1 MVKHESKPTVY
12 NSVFERVFVMKKTKL
27 TDGREKENEAL
38 KEIFNKKK
46 RELGLTQ
53 AILAEKLDVSQGAVN
68 MYLNGINPLNTP
80 IASRF
85 AELLNVPV
93 SDFSPRL
100 AAEIER
106 MAQTIASTTMQVS
119 HSTLKDRLI
128 YAREQKGISQEQLG
142 KAINKSQ
149 SAIAALET
157 ERNQGSTNIAK
168 IAEVLGVSPMWL
180 ETGQGEMYPITTASP
195 NPANF
200 APRINELHDIH
211 RPMLWSS
218 NTPLPEDDY
227 VFAPFLKETELR
239 GGDGSFEIPDYNGF
253 RLPFGK
259 STLHRKGIMPDNVI
273 CCTLT
278 GDSME
283 PRIPEYATIAV
294 DKGIERIRDGKIYAF
309 QHDDLFRVKYL
320 YRLPG
325 NKVRIRS
332 DNENYEDEIVSGE
345 EIRVIGRV
353 FWWSVL
359 D

>member
-1 MVKHESKPTVY
+1 
-12 NSVFERVFVMKKTKL
+12 MKKTKL

-195 NPANF
+195 NPAI
-200 APRINELHDIH
+200 RH
-211 RPMLWSS
+211 
-218 NTPLPEDDY
+218 Y
-227 VFAPFLKETELR
+227 CR
-239 GGDGSFEIPDYNGF
+239 G
-253 RLPFGK
+253 
-259 STLHRKGIMPDNVI
+259 
-273 CCTLT
+273 
-278 GDSME
+278 
-283 PRIPEYATIAV
+283 
-294 DKGIERIRDGKIYAF
+294 
-309 QHDDLFRVKYL
+309 
-320 YRLPG
+320 
-325 NKVRIRS
+325 
-332 DNENYEDEIVSGE
+332 
-345 EIRVIGRV
+345 
-353 FWWSVL
+353 
-359 D
+359 

>member
-1 MVKHESKPTVY
+1 M
-12 NSVFERVFVMKKTKL
+12 NKKKEL
-27 TDGREKENEAL
+27 LPEIAKENAAL
-38 KEIFNKKK
+38 KEIFNSKKK
-46 RELGLTQ
+46 ELGLTQ
-53 AILAEKLDVSQGAVN
+53 GKLAERFN
-68 MYLNGINPLNTP
+68 MTQPAIGHYLNGLNALNPD
-80 IASRF
+80 IAGKF
-85 AELLNVPV
+85 AEALHITV

-106 MAQTIASTTMQVS
+106 MAKNVMPASTT
-119 HSTLKDRLI
+119 
-128 YAREQKGISQEQLG
+128 
-142 KAINKSQ
+142 
-149 SAIAALET
+149 
-157 ERNQGSTNIAK
+157 
-168 IAEVLGVSPMWL
+168 
-180 ETGQGEMYPITTASP
+180 
-195 NPANF
+195 
-200 APRINELHDIH
+200 PRINEITEIH

-218 NTPLPEDDY
+218 NTPLPKDDY
-227 VFAPFLKETELR
+227 VFVPFLKETELR
-239 GGDGSFEIPDYNGF
+239 GGAGSFEIPDYNGF

-259 STLHRKGIMPDNVI
+259 ATLHRKGIMPDNVI

-332 DNENYEDEIVSGE
+332 DNENYEDEIVDGE
-345 EIRVIGRV
+345 EIRIIGRV

>member
-1 MVKHESKPTVY
+1 
-12 NSVFERVFVMKKTKL
+12 MKKTKL

-46 RELGLTQ
+46 KELGLTQ

-68 MYLNGINPLNTP
+68 MYLNSINPLNTQ

-85 AELLNVPV
+85 AELLNVQV

-157 ERNQGSTNIAK
+157 GRNQGSTNIAK
-168 IAEVLGVSPMWL
+168 IADVLGVSPMWL
-180 ETGQGEMYPITTASP
+180 ETGQGEMYPITTAAP

-259 STLHRKGIMPDNVI
+259 ATLHRKGIMPDNVI

-325 NKVRIRS
+325 NKVRIHS
-332 DNENYEDEIVSGE
+332 DNKDYEDEIVSGE

>member
-1 MVKHESKPTVY
+1 
-12 NSVFERVFVMKKTKL
+12 MKKTKL

-38 KEIFNKKK
+38 KEIFNNKKK
-46 RELGLTQ
+46 ELGLTQ

-68 MYLNGINPLNTP
+68 MYLNSINPLNTQ

-85 AELLNVPV
+85 AELLNVQV

-106 MAQTIASTTMQVS
+106 MAKNVTPAST
-119 HSTLKDRLI
+119 
-128 YAREQKGISQEQLG
+128 
-142 KAINKSQ
+142 
-149 SAIAALET
+149 
-157 ERNQGSTNIAK
+157 
-168 IAEVLGVSPMWL
+168 
-180 ETGQGEMYPITTASP
+180 
-195 NPANF
+195 
-200 APRINELHDIH
+200 APRINEITDIH

-259 STLHRKGIMPDNVI
+259 ATLHRKGIMPDNVI

-309 QHDDLFRVKYL
+309 QHGELFRVKYL
-320 YRLPG
+320 SRLPG

-332 DNENYEDEIVSGE
+332 ENENYEDEIVDGE
-345 EIRVIGRV
+345 DIRVIGRV

>member
-1 MVKHESKPTVY
+1 M
-12 NSVFERVFVMKKTKL
+12 
-27 TDGREKENEAL
+27 D
-38 KEIFNKKK
+38 
-46 RELGLTQ
+46 
-53 AILAEKLDVSQGAVN
+53 
-68 MYLNGINPLNTP
+68 
-80 IASRF
+80 
-85 AELLNVPV
+85 
-93 SDFSPRL
+93 
-100 AAEIER
+100 
-106 MAQTIASTTMQVS
+106 
-119 HSTLKDRLI
+119 TLQERLI
-128 YAREQKGISQEQLG
+128 HSRKQKQMSQAQLG
-142 KAINKSQ
+142 KAIGKSQ

-157 ERNQGSTNIAK
+157 GRNKASTDIAK
-168 IAEVLGVSPMWL
+168 IANVLGVSAIWL
-180 ETGQGEMYPITTASP
+180 ETGQGEMYPQSA
-195 NPANF
+195 
-200 APRINELHDIH
+200 APRINEITDIH

-259 STLHRKGIMPDNVI
+259 ATLHRKGIMPDNVI

-294 DKGIERIRDGKIYAF
+294 DKGIENIRDGKIYAF
-309 QHDDLFRVKYL
+309 QHGELFRVKYL
-320 YRLPG
+320 SRLPG

-332 DNENYEDEIVSGE
+332 ENENYEDEIVDGE
-345 EIRVIGRV
+345 DIRIIGRV

>member
-1 MVKHESKPTVY
+1 
-12 NSVFERVFVMKKTKL
+12 MKKTKL

-46 RELGLTQ
+46 KELGLTQ

-68 MYLNGINPLNTP
+68 MYLNSINPLNTQ

-85 AELLNVPV
+85 AELLNVQV

-157 ERNQGSTNIAK
+157 GRNQGSTNIAK
-168 IAEVLGVSPMWL
+168 IADVLGVSPMWL
-180 ETGQGEMYPITTASP
+180 ETGQGEMYPITTAAP

-211 RPMLWSS
+211 LPMLWSS

-227 VFAPFLKETELR
+227 LFAPFLKETELR

-259 STLHRKGIMPDNVI
+259 ATLHRKGIMPDNVI

-294 DKGIERIRDGKIYAF
+294 DKGIENIRDGKIYAF
-309 QHDDLFRVKYL
+309 QHGELFRVKYL
-320 YRLPG
+320 SRLPG

-332 DNENYEDEIVSGE
+332 ENENYEDEIVDGE
-345 EIRVIGRV
+345 DIRIIGRV

>member
-38 KEIFNKKK
+38 KEIFNNKKK
-46 RELGLTQ
+46 ELGLTQ

-68 MYLNGINPLNTP
+68 MYLNSINPLNTQ

-85 AELLNVPV
+85 AELLNVQV

-106 MAQTIASTTMQVS
+106 MAKNVTPAST
-119 HSTLKDRLI
+119 
-128 YAREQKGISQEQLG
+128 
-142 KAINKSQ
+142 
-149 SAIAALET
+149 
-157 ERNQGSTNIAK
+157 
-168 IAEVLGVSPMWL
+168 
-180 ETGQGEMYPITTASP
+180 
-195 NPANF
+195 
-200 APRINELHDIH
+200 APRINEITDIH
-211 RPMLWSS
+211 RPMLWSN
-218 NTPLPEDDY
+218 NTPLPKDDY

-259 STLHRKGIMPDNVI
+259 ATLHRKGIMPDNVI

-294 DKGIERIRDGKIYAF
+294 DKGIENIRDGKIYAF
-309 QHDDLFRVKYL
+309 QHGELFRVKYL
-320 YRLPG
+320 SRLPG

-332 DNENYEDEIVSGE
+332 ENENYEDEIVDGE
-345 EIRVIGRV
+345 DIRIIGRV

>member
-1 MVKHESKPTVY
+1 
-12 NSVFERVFVMKKTKL
+12 MKKTKL

-38 KEIFNKKK
+38 KGIFNKKK
-46 RELGLTQ
+46 KELGLTQ

-100 AAEIER
+100 AAEIGR

-157 ERNQGSTNIAK
+157 GRNQGSTNIAK
-168 IAEVLGVSPMWL
+168 IAEVLGVSAIWL
-180 ETGQGEMYPITTASP
+180 ETGQGEMYPQSTT
-195 NPANF
+195 
-200 APRINELHDIH
+200 PRINEITDIH
-211 RPMLWSS
+211 RPILWSS

-227 VFAPFLKETELR
+227 VFVPFLKETELR
-239 GGDGSFEIPDYNGF
+239 GGAGSFEIPDYNGF

>member
-1 MVKHESKPTVY
+1 
-12 NSVFERVFVMKKTKL
+12 MKKTKL

-38 KEIFNKKK
+38 KEIFNRKKK
-46 RELGLTQ
+46 ELGLTQ
-53 AILAEKLDVSQGAVN
+53 AVLAEKLNVSQGAVN
-68 MYLNGINPLNTP
+68 MYLNSINPLNAQ

-85 AELLNVPV
+85 AELLNVQV

-106 MAQTIASTTMQVS
+106 MAQTIMSASTDST
-119 HSTLKDRLI
+119 TLKERLI
-128 YAREQKGISQEQLG
+128 YAREQKGISQEQLS
-142 KAINKSQ
+142 KAIVVSQ

-157 ERNQGSTNIAK
+157 GRNQGTTHIAK
-168 IAEVLGVSPMWL
+168 IADVLGVSPMWL

-211 RPMLWSS
+211 RPMLWSR
-218 NTPLPEDDY
+218 NTPLPEDHY

-259 STLHRKGIMPDNVI
+259 ATLHRKGIMPDNVI

-294 DKGIERIRDGKIYAF
+294 DKGIENIRDGKIYAF
-309 QHDDLFRVKYL
+309 QHGELFRVKYL
-320 YRLPG
+320 SRLPG

-332 DNENYEDEIVSGE
+332 ENENYEDEIVDGE
-345 EIRVIGRV
+345 DIRIIGRV